1 MKDVNELELELKLEL
16 KRKQKEI
23 QELKEK
29 LNNRSPGFNKN
40 LLNRVD
46 KRFDD
51 LCSAIGQAI
60 KNTTSNDS
68 PLFTGRKFTIHCDD
82 YSYNGSKWVVRFDEK
97 DAQAI
102 KDSLTDVEMRK
113 FQESLD
119 NFAWALQQKEN

>member
-1 MKDVNELELELKLEL
+1 MKDVNELELELK
-16 KRKQKEI
+16 RKQKEI
-23 QELKEK
+23 NDLKAK

-40 LLNRVD
+40 LLNRID

-60 KNTTSNDS
+60 KNTTGNESH
-68 PLFTGRKFTIHCDD
+68 LFSGRKLTFYYDSD
-82 YSYNGSKWVVRFDEK
+82 SYSGSKWTVGFDEK
-97 DAQAI
+97 DTQMI
-102 KDSLTDVEMRK
+102 KDGLADVEMRK

>member
-1 MKDVNELELELKLEL
+1 MKDVNELELELK
-16 KRKQKEI
+16 RKQKEI
-23 QELKEK
+23 DDLKAK

-46 KRFDD
+46 DRFNDF
-51 LCSAIGQAI
+51 CSAIGLAI
-60 KNTTSNDS
+60 KNTAGNESH
-68 PLFTGRKFTIHCDD
+68 LFAGRKFILHNVD
-82 YSYNGSKWVVRFDEK
+82 YTYGGSRWVVSFDEK